1 MFVVMDTAAGEAVDC
16 PHSSAEGTCP
26 GGSKKEI
33 VLWRS
38 TASPRDG
45 EHCVPQSDNENGIPP
60 GFPSYRFLRLEH
72 FFNSVID
79 PASAGLDPS
88 KAVTKC

>member
-1 MFVVMDTAAGEAVDC
+1 MRPWTVLIPQLKGPVLVAARRKLCSGEAQPLRVM
-16 PHSSAEGTCP
+16 A
-26 GGSKKEI
+26 
-33 VLWRS
+33 S
-38 TASPRDG
+38 TA
-45 EHCVPQSDNENGIPP
+45 PQSDNENGIPP